1 MEFHSIKNA
10 YEIYIKEF
18 EKKLKNKIDIDTYT
32 TYLDNIYY
40 YTYEYINR
48 AEIINKDYQDILDN
62 LEQYTKDFIKYF
74 NELKDKNKDDKK
86 FIKKINNIKKHL
98 QYVGKYLYI

>member
-10 YEIYIKEF
+10 YETYKEEF
-18 EKKLKNKIDIDTYT
+18 EKRLKKKIDIDTYA

-48 AEIINKDYQDILDN
+48 AEIINKNYQDILN
-62 LEQYTKDFIKYF
+62 NIEQYTKEFIKYF
-74 NELKDKNKDDKK
+74 NELKDKNKNNKK
-86 FIKKINNIKKHL
+86 FIKQINNIKGHL

>member
-18 EKKLKNKIDIDTYT
+18 ENKLKNKIDIDTYS

-48 AEIINKDYQDILDN
+48 AEIINKDYQDVLNN
-62 LEQYTKDFIKYF
+62 LEQYIKDFIKYF
-74 NELKDKNKDDKK
+74 NELKVKNKDDKK

-98 QYVGKYLYI
+98 QYVDKYLYI

>member
-18 EKKLKNKIDIDTYT
+18 EKKLKNKIDIDTYA

-62 LEQYTKDFIKYF
+62 LEQYTKDFIKYS
-74 NELKDKNKDDKK
+74 NELKDKNKNDKK
-86 FIKKINNIKKHL
+86 FIKQINNIKKHL